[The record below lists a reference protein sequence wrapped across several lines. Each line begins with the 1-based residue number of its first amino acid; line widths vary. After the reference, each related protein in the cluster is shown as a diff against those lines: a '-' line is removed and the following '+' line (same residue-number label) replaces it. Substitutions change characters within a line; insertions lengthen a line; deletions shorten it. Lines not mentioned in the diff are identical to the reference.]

1 MRQIGKDSG
10 YSEEVIDKYISR
22 LESDKQY
29 DITKEA
35 RDAWGNGWDNLSSDE
50 QQMLKDIVSDK
61 DVTALKLTEN
71 KLNGIDTITEYK
83 RRYDEGLFDTDKYSL
98 DDILELKLSKS
109 AGTKVYAGIE
119 HSELLP
125 RADEFISDD
134 AIVQYVKSLCPDNE
148 HLLKCTNL
156 QEVADELSRNP
167 VELKLV
173 TFQNAEVNGANILS
187 FGGNFGDVNTSLESG
202 GGIFSVPISKLSEY
216 ADKYGDICSYEGG
229 VFKISDYER
238 FGQEVL
244 SGVPLNSADGAYM
257 ITTKVPLNGTNI
269 SMPSVNSWSA
279 YMDQFVSGGRLLS
292 GEVEVTQKPL
302 HDIISDAVSSG
313 SNELSGISDGVG
325 YTISIMR

>member
-35 RDAWGNGWDNLSSDE
+35 RDAWGNGWDKLSSDE

-134 AIVQYVKSLCPDNE
+134 AIVQYVKSLC
-148 HLLKCTNL
+148 L
-156 QEVADELSRNP
+156 
-167 VELKLV
+167 
-173 TFQNAEVNGANILS
+173 I
-187 FGGNFGDVNTSLESG
+187 
-202 GGIFSVPISKLSEY
+202 
-216 ADKYGDICSYEGG
+216 
-229 VFKISDYER
+229 
-238 FGQEVL
+238 
-244 SGVPLNSADGAYM
+244 M
-257 ITTKVPLNGTNI
+257 
-269 SMPSVNSWSA
+269 
-279 YMDQFVSGGRLLS
+279 
-292 GEVEVTQKPL
+292 
-302 HDIISDAVSSG
+302 
-313 SNELSGISDGVG
+313 
-325 YTISIMR
+325 SIY